1 MQVKRFQVKRFLL
14 AASVAA
20 CGFTAPLAHAD
31 IVVSR
36 GTGTAPF
43 TGKTFFGKPEMAPT
57 DEQTAIQ
64 LAEVNAIDMY
74 FAKQSD
80 AATGNYENVKAKI
93 TANLSTYV
101 LNYVILN
108 EQKTDTSVSVVI
120 KANLNGSLLNN
131 AIKTTSATAQTAST
145 QRSNLLAI
153 FVARQ
158 IKSIKTFD
166 AHVYKREDQDLSAAG
181 QSTASAKGTE
191 TLSHKGSQGQA
202 IGANRISVNDTKTT
216 ESDAQ
221 AQANVSGHLHSTAI
235 VETGGSTVQRSAQT
249 TWQLYPSGDLN
260 SSITS
265 VLTQQGYEVVDEAF
279 AETQS
284 NGMLSIKAIDSDYS
298 TGQDLQP
305 TTLAHM
311 EIGAKNLGIRYLVL
325 GTMDMGQTG
334 TDPNNGNVRVGVT
347 VNAKVYDLSGRFPRQ
362 AVVVGPEQFFGES
375 STEQAAQVQALKNAG
390 NAAAKELANQMQQI
404 GLR

>member
-1 MQVKRFQVKRFLL
+1 MQVKAFFLS
-14 AASVAA
+14 ASFIA
-20 CGFTAPLAHAD
+20 CFMAAPLAHAD

-36 GTGTAPF
+36 GSGTAPF
-43 TGKTFFGKPEMAPT
+43 TGKSFFGKAEMLPA
-57 DEQTAIQ
+57 DEQAAIQ
-64 LAEVNAIDMY
+64 QAEINAIDMY

-80 AATGNYENVKAKI
+80 AATGNYERVKPTIA
-93 TANLSTYV
+93 ANLGTYV
-101 LNYVILN
+101 LNYVVLN
-108 EQKTDTSVSVVI
+108 EQKTDSSVSVVI

-131 AIKTTSATAQTAST
+131 AIKSSSATSQVAPND
-145 QRSNLLAI
+145 RSNLLAI

-158 IKSIKTFD
+158 IDSIKTFD
-166 AHVYKREDQDLSAAG
+166 AHVYKRQDQDLSVAG
-181 QSTASAKGTE
+181 QATASAKGSE
-191 TLSHKGSQGQA
+191 TTSHNGSQGQS
-202 IGANRISVNDTKTT
+202 IGANRLSVNDSKTT
-216 ESDAQ
+216 ASDAQ
-221 AQANVSGHLHSTAI
+221 GQVQATSHLHSTA
-235 VETGGSTVQRSAQT
+235 VTETGGSTVQRSSQT
-249 TWQLYPSGDLN
+249 AWRLYPSADLN
-260 SSITS
+260 SAVTA

-279 AETQS
+279 AESQS
-284 NGMLSIKAIDSDYS
+284 NGMLSIKAIDADYA

-347 VNAKVYDLSGRFPRQ
+347 VNAKVYDLTGRFPRQ

-390 NAAAKELANQMQQI
+390 QAAAKELASQMQQI

>member
-1 MQVKRFQVKRFLL
+1 MQIRQIF
-14 AASVAA
+14 AAAA
-20 CGFTAPLAHAD
+20 FAAAALITPVAHAD

-43 TGKTFFGKPEMAPT
+43 TGRTFFGKPEMAPT

-80 AATGNYENVKAKI
+80 AATGNYENVKAQI

-108 EQKTDTSVSVVI
+108 EQKTDNSISVVI
-120 KANLNGSLLNN
+120 KANLNGSMLNN
-131 AIKTTSATAQTAST
+131 AVKASSATAQTASA

-158 IKSIKTFD
+158 IASIKSFD
-166 AHVYKREDQDLSAAG
+166 AHVYKRQDQDLSANA
-181 QSTASAKGTE
+181 QSATSVKGAQ
-191 TLSHKGSQGQA
+191 TLTHSGSQGQA
-202 IGANRISVNDTKTT
+202 IGSNRIAVNDTKTT
-216 ESDAQ
+216 KGAAAE
-221 AQANVSGHLHSTAI
+221 QANASAHTHTTAV
-235 VETGGSTVQRSAQT
+235 VETGGSSLQRTSQT
-249 TWQLYPSGDLN
+249 TWQLYPSADLN
-260 SSITS
+260 SAITS

-279 AETQS
+279 AESQS
-284 NGMLSIKAIDSDYS
+284 NGMLSIKAIDADYS

-305 TTLAHM
+305 STLAHM
-311 EIGAKNLGIRYLVL
+311 EIGVKNLGIRYLVL

-334 TDPNNGNVRVGVT
+334 TDPNNGNFRVGVT

-390 NAAAKELANQMQQI
+390 TAAAKELASQMQQN